1 MVHKKEDSVAASSDH
16 SNENIEYVLRLYITG
31 ASPNSM
37 RAINNL
43 KHICEEHISGRYSLE
58 IVDIYQTP
66 ELAGEEQIIALPL
79 LVRKHPLPQ
88 RRMIGDMSQTDKV
101 LKGLG
106 LEIK

>member
-1 MVHKKEDSVAASSDH
+1 MVQKKEVSVTASPKH

-43 KHICEEHISGRYSLE
+43 KNICEEHLAGKYLLE
-58 IVDIYQTP
+58 IIDIHHTP

-79 LVRKHPLPQ
+79 LVRKKPTPQ
-88 RRMIGDMSQTDKV
+88 RRLIGDMSQTDKV
-101 LKGLG
+101 LRGLG

>member
-1 MVHKKEDSVAASSDH
+1 MVHKKEDSVSVPPDH

-31 ASPNSM
+31 ASPNSI

-43 KHICEEHISGRYSLE
+43 KQICEEHLTGRYLLE
-58 IVDIYQTP
+58 VIDIYQTP

-79 LVRKHPLPQ
+79 LVRKKPLPQ
-88 RRMIGDMSQTDKV
+88 RRLIGDMSQTDKV